1 MSLQD
6 ERNVDTDTQERRPW
20 RQRQSLES
28 CDHEPRNTK
37 DFWSHEELGRGE
49 EAPFLDFRFL
59 EL

>member
-1 MSLQD
+1 M
-6 ERNVDTDTQERRPW
+6 
-20 RQRQSLES
+20 ES